1 MREGRR
7 QMFAEGTTAVRRDM
21 VRGKVWTAAPLRV
34 VHDRPDGELLLA
46 HWPGIEC
53 RASTTWIEWLA
64 EGDESARERAV
75 PLLVNGGWRLAP
87 WVWRTTAVLG
97 WFGLDEDFSVHRFHD
112 LEEGS
117 MNWYV
122 NFERPYRRTR
132 IGIDTFD
139 LLLDLVVAPDLSSW
153 RWKDEDEYA
162 QGRRLGLIGEAEHRR
177 VEQARLRALALI
189 ESGGGPFAQ
198 DWLDWRVGPD
208 WPLPALPDGVLDVP
222 SGFGPDAEV
231 NS

>member
-1 MREGRR
+1 MGEGRR
-7 QMFAEGTTAVRRDM
+7 RMFAKGTTVVRRDM
-21 VRGKVWTAAPLRV
+21 VRGEVWTAAPLRV
-34 VHDRPDGELLLA
+34 VHDRPGDGELLLA
-46 HWPGIEC
+46 HWPGIEGW
-53 RASTTWIEWLA
+53 ASTTWIDWLA
-64 EGDESARERAV
+64 NGDESARKQAI
-75 PLLVNGGWRLAP
+75 PLLVNGGWRLGP

-97 WFGLDEDFSVHRFHD
+97 WFGLDPDFSVHRFHN
-112 LEEGS
+112 LAEGT
-117 MNWYV
+117 MNWYI

-162 QGRRLGLIGEAEHRR
+162 QGRRLGLIDEAEHRR

-198 DWLDWRVGPD
+198 DWLDWRVQPD
-208 WPLPALPDGVLDVP
+208 WPLPTLPDDALDVP
-222 SGFGPDAEV
+222 SGFEEAA
-231 NS
+231 